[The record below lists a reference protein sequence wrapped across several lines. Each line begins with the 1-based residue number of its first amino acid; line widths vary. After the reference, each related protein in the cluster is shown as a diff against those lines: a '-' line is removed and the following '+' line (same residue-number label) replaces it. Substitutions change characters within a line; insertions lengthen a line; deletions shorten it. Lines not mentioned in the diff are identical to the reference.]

1 MFHPL
6 CGLFFVPLSSL
17 RHPTTHDDGILL
29 AIRCHSHGDLQQLA
43 NTTTEPDQPFC
54 NQITMHLSTIS
65 SWSYVLDG
73 RQSVR
78 WFKKSY
84 GLSIRNVFWK
94 CSKRKTASQQIIRS
108 KCSIFQDHQLHP
120 NCWSQK
126 RSSSQL
132 ETSQHLPWPILARKY
147 IHYTPNRPWGTRR
160 KSDRKISLISLCS
173 TKINKGQRCIAFKKK
188 SSPKSLKPLAL
199 NLLKVGHVLEWL
211 RHQHVSPSEGK
222 LYCQVLWS
230 KCQLM
235 ISCGY
240 LRILN
245 GNPN

>member
-54 NQITMHLSTIS
+54 NQITMHLSTVS

-147 IHYTPNRPWGTRR
+147 IHYTPNRPWELEENLTA
-160 KSDRKISLISLCS
+160 KSLWYHYAQQRS
-173 TKINKGQRCIAFKKK
+173 TKGKDVLLSKK
-188 SSPKSLKPLAL
+188 SPAQSRWNPWLWTFLKWAMSWSGCGISTWVPPKASYTVKSSGP
-199 NLLKVGHVLEWL
+199 N
-211 RHQHVSPSEGK
+211 VS
-222 LYCQVLWS
+222 
-230 KCQLM
+230 
-235 ISCGY
+235 
-240 LRILN
+240 
-245 GNPN
+245 